1 MKDKTVYEKYL
12 ENENFERIMT
22 QEDFIMEVT
31 ENFCKVL
38 NEEHISRS
46 RLAILMRKT
55 KGFISQ
61 VLNGGRN
68 LTLRS
73 LADLAFALGYTV
85 SISFVKKGHKVKTDS
100 SSFVLDWNNHRKKV
114 SASFVN
120 EADDYAECYPTIPRC
135 AG

>member
-1 MKDKTVYEKYL
+1 MKEKTVYEKYL
-12 ENENFERIMT
+12 ENENFERIMA

-31 ENFCKVL
+31 ENFCRVL
-38 NEEHISRS
+38 NEEHMSRS
-46 RLAILMRKT
+46 RLANLMGKT

-73 LADLAFALGYTV
+73 LADIAFALGYTV
-85 SISFVKKGHKVKTDS
+85 SISLVKKRHKIKTDN
-100 SSFVLDWNNHRKKV
+100 SSFVLDWNKDRKKI
-114 SASFVN
+114 SASILN
-120 EADDYAECYPTIPRC
+120 QADDYAECYPIIDRC

>member
-1 MKDKTVYEKYL
+1 MKEKTVYEKYL
-12 ENENFERIMT
+12 ENDNFERIMA

-31 ENFCKVL
+31 ENFCRVL
-38 NEEHISRS
+38 NEEHVSRS
-46 RLAILMRKT
+46 RLAKLMGKT

-73 LADLAFALGYTV
+73 LADIAFALGYTV
-85 SISFVKKGHKVKTDS
+85 SISLAKKRSKIKTDN
-100 SSFVLDWNNHRKKV
+100 SSFVLDWNKDRKKI
-114 SASFVN
+114 SAIILN
-120 EADDYAECYPTIPRC
+120 QADDYNECYPIIPRC

>member
-1 MKDKTVYEKYL
+1 MNERTVYEKYL
-12 ENENFERIMT
+12 ENESFERIMA

-46 RLAILMRKT
+46 RLAILMGKT

-85 SISFVKKGHKVKTDS
+85 SISLVKKEHKIKTDS
-100 SSFVLDWNNHRKKV
+100 SSFVLDWNKDRKKI
-114 SASFVN
+114 SATILN
-120 EADDYAECYPTIPRC
+120 KADDYAECYPTIPRC
-135 AG
+135 AA